1 MESVKDNPITK
12 TKNGEV
18 ITFIP
23 KGEIEKARRE
33 LSVSGFDEGK
43 FSDGELIL
51 AIRQKQSVGATT
63 VIPVVLD
70 WLIEKNFILSGS
82 QAISYLHDK
91 GKTANEQLRYQVVGE
106 IDFDADGNYFLVVA
120 SSQKKKIES
129 MFKVYTGGL
138 IKELWATN

>member
-70 WLIEKNFILSGS
+70 WLIEK
-82 QAISYLHDK
+82 ISS
-91 GKTANEQLRYQVVGE
+91 YQVRKQSV
-106 IDFDADGNYFLVVA
+106 
-120 SSQKKKIES
+120 
-129 MFKVYTGGL
+129 TCT
-138 IKELWATN
+138 IKERQQ